1 MIYRLED
8 DQIVEFND
16 QYVEYF
22 YSYFIPTNCLIV
34 HDFAR
39 LKNIE
44 LPAYILYVIIDCTN
58 PVNVEQMLSREI
70 YLSKPYYVLS
80 GLYKYHKSI
89 PENSKIQFFPF
100 WVLWASS
107 PYAPAIADL
116 TNTFSNV
123 PKKYKVSCL
132 NGTQWEHRKLTYLL
146 LSERDYFN
154 DMVFTFNQRPHHGI
168 LTEELSLTIEETDKF
183 QRLPPEVA
191 FVNTDNVI
199 GIDLSINHPA
209 YQEAYINL
217 VTETTVNNLTPM
229 LSEKTFKPIIAGQ
242 LFVLIASPG
251 AIQFLRDI
259 GIDTFDD
266 IIDHSYDQIEDT
278 KIRIQRAV
286 EEVDRLVKLDLT
298 KLYDQLRIRLIKN
311 SVYYRS
317 PEFRSQFKLN
327 FD

>member
-1 MIYRLED
+1 
-8 DQIVEFND
+8 
-16 QYVEYF
+16 
-22 YSYFIPTNCLIV
+22 
-34 HDFAR
+34 
-39 LKNIE
+39 
-44 LPAYILYVIIDCTN
+44 
-58 PVNVEQMLSREI
+58 
-70 YLSKPYYVLS
+70 
-80 GLYKYHKSI
+80 
-89 PENSKIQFFPF
+89 
-100 WVLWASS
+100 
-107 PYAPAIADL
+107 
-116 TNTFSNV
+116 
-123 PKKYKVSCL
+123 
-132 NGTQWEHRKLTYLL
+132 
-146 LSERDYFN
+146 
-154 DMVFTFNQRPHHGI
+154 
-168 LTEELSLTIEETDKF
+168 
-183 QRLPPEVA
+183 
-191 FVNTDNVI
+191 
-199 GIDLSINHPA
+199 
-209 YQEAYINL
+209 
-217 VTETTVNNLTPM
+217 M